1 MDYYEFKKGKLEKDE
16 PKDEVLIG
24 GINYTKLDPCMSYV
38 SKSFCK
44 ISFQNRIGSG
54 FLIKLYKADQDFF
67 CLMTC
72 EHVVTREMINQKS
85 KIRFLYDSIGAKLRE
100 IELDKKKRLI
110 KDFRFLNNIDTTVIE
125 IIPSDKISSEFF
137 LSPNLDYMY
146 NFNDLKNKDISIL
159 QYPKGE
165 LAQAYRR
172 IKNINKN
179 KYEFS
184 HTASTEQGSSGSP
197 IFLKDTIE
205 VIGIH
210 KSGFSNNSENY
221 GNFIGP
227 IFDFFINFYDNKK
240 VLSNNIYDRNKISKR
255 NQNNRNN
262 VYPIENKNDININK
276 KYNNKLNIMT
286 LFYEINEYP
295 VKIFGYQFVEHNK
308 NNCYL
313 LINDEVKELCTQL
326 NKNEINLENNMLKI
340 KLIEINTITD
350 MSSMF
355 DCGFCEFNSL
365 ISLPDI
371 SKWNTTNVT
380 SFWSMFNGC
389 SSLISLPDI
398 SKWNTTNVI
407 NFCCMFNRCSSLISL
422 PDISKWNTTNVE
434 DMSYMFSDCR
444 SLESLPEI
452 SRWNTKN
459 VKEMRKMFSGC
470 ESLVSLPDISKWNTT
485 NVTSMEN
492 MFNRCS
498 SLVSLPDISKWN
510 TINVDNMSFMFSKC
524 SSLKSLPD
532 ISGWNIM
539 NVYDMSYM
547 FYYCTSLIS
556 FPDISNWKINKE
568 LKKNKIFEGCDE
580 RIIPAKLKDSNCL
593 VY

>member
-1 MDYYEFKKGKLEKDE
+1 M
-16 PKDEVLIG
+16 
-24 GINYTKLDPCMSYV
+24 
-38 SKSFCK
+38 
-44 ISFQNRIGSG
+44 
-54 FLIKLYKADQDFF
+54 
-67 CLMTC
+67 
-72 EHVVTREMINQKS
+72 
-85 KIRFLYDSIGAKLRE
+85 
-100 IELDKKKRLI
+100 
-110 KDFRFLNNIDTTVIE
+110 
-125 IIPSDKISSEFF
+125 
-137 LSPNLDYMY
+137 
-146 NFNDLKNKDISIL
+146 
-159 QYPKGE
+159 
-165 LAQAYRR
+165 
-172 IKNINKN
+172 
-179 KYEFS
+179 
-184 HTASTEQGSSGSP
+184 
-197 IFLKDTIE
+197 KDTIE

-276 KYNNKLNIMT
+276 KHSNKLNIMT

-371 SKWNTTNVT
+371 SKWNTTNV
-380 SFWSMFNGC
+380 
-389 SSLISLPDI
+389 
-398 SKWNTTNVI
+398 
-407 NFCCMFNRCSSLISL
+407 
-422 PDISKWNTTNVE
+422 E

-485 NVTSMEN
+485 NVTSFWS
-492 MFNRCS
+492 MFNGCS